1 METVT
6 QEIIVTGKS
15 IDLPDEPGKWCLLR
29 WCFHCQILSLC
40 SVDIGMSEVSYL
52 LQSLASKYVK
62 KVLVEL
68 WSIYLVSVDNE
79 AACMP
84 YAY

>member
-1 METVT
+1 
-6 QEIIVTGKS
+6 
-15 IDLPDEPGKWCLLR
+15 
-29 WCFHCQILSLC
+29 
-40 SVDIGMSEVSYL
+40 MSEVSYL

>member
-15 IDLPDEPGKWCLLR
+15 IDLPDERAKWCLLI

-40 SVDIGMSEVSYL
+40 SVDIGMSEVFYL

-68 WSIYLVSVDNE
+68 QSVYLVSVDNE